1 MTGAAAFTGA
11 VTHTIS
17 ITVIVFEMTGQMT
30 HMIPVILSVLIS
42 NAICQKLELSI
53 YDSVIQIKKLP
64 FLSPLMGSH
73 SLAHEIFVDDI
84 MIRDVVCVWR
94 NDCTYKNIQHLLA
107 NYPNIRTFPLVD
119 NSQNMILLG
128 SIQREELQRIIDS
141 RLSRQRRLQAFIS
154 EDEYEDIKTDNKTQP
169 TINWP
174 FYENKSPENKINK
187 PKPRF
192 EVSLVEP
199 DSSTTSNRHT
209 MEENTTDDTMSYPK
223 SILKQSFRIT
233 YSPNSTINNNLST
246 ITKDARLRLIFEDI
260 FHKSLKLE
268 DANPQSKQPVSSD
281 LIQRRVKL
289 VCFVDNYFYYFLI

>member
-1 MTGAAAFTGA
+1 
-11 VTHTIS
+11 
-17 ITVIVFEMTGQMT
+17 MTGQMT

-84 MIRDVVCVWR
+84 MIRDVVFVWR
-94 NDCTYKNIQHLLA
+94 NNCTYKNIQHILA
-107 NYPNIRTFPLVD
+107 NHPNIRTFPLVD

-141 RLSRQRRLQAFIS
+141 RLSRQRRLQAFIP
-154 EDEYEDIKTDNKTQP
+154 EDEYDDNKSDNKTQP
-169 TINWP
+169 AINWP
-174 FYENKSPENKINK
+174 FYDKKSSENKNNK

-199 DSSTTSNRHT
+199 NNTTT
-209 MEENTTDDTMSYPK
+209 GLEENTTDETISYPK

-246 ITKDARLRLIFEDI
+246 ITKDSRLRLVFEDI

-268 DANPQSKQPVSSD
+268 DANPQSKQPNISSD
-281 LIQRRVKL
+281 LNQRRVKL
-289 VCFVDNYFYYFLI
+289 VCFDN